1 MSGMSEP
8 RPVRVVIA
16 DDHPFYRE
24 GVKAMLT
31 ARASNVAVVGEAG
44 TGEEAIES
52 VGSLTPDV
60 VLMDLAMPGM
70 GGLEATRRI
79 VREHPDVA
87 VVVLTMFD
95 DDSVLSAVR
104 AGAKGYLLKD
114 ADVDEV
120 VRAVHA
126 AHHGETVL
134 GAGPSST
141 LASYVASSSAPPGPF
156 RELTQR
162 EHEILRMVAAGD
174 DNAIIA
180 RSLNLTDKTVRNYVS
195 TILAKLRVG
204 SRAEAVAKARDAG
217 MGP

>member
-1 MSGMSEP
+1 MSE
-8 RPVRVVIA
+8 RPVRVVIV

-31 ARASNVAVVGEAG
+31 ARASDITVVGEAQN
-44 TGEEAIES
+44 GEEALEI
-52 VGSLTPDV
+52 VGSLAPDV

-70 GGLEATRRI
+70 GGLEATRR
-79 VREHPDVA
+79 VVKDHAGVA

-95 DDSVLSAVR
+95 DESVLSAVR

-134 GAGPSST
+134 GARPAST
-141 LASYVASSSAPPGPF
+141 LVGYVARATAQPGPF

-162 EHEILRMVAAGD
+162 EHEILRKIAVGA
-174 DNAIIA
+174 DNATIA
-180 RSLNLTDKTVRNYVS
+180 RDLHLTDKTVRNYVS
-195 TILAKLRVG
+195 TILSKLHVG

-217 MGP
+217 MGG

>member
-1 MSGMSEP
+1 MSEA

-31 ARASNVAVVGEAG
+31 ARPADVTVVGEAG
-44 TGEEAIES
+44 NGEEALEI
-52 VGSLTPDV
+52 VGSVPPDV

-79 VREHPDVA
+79 VQEHPGVA

-141 LASYVASSSAPPGPF
+141 LASYVASSSRPAGPF

-195 TILAKLRVG
+195 TILAKLRVS

-217 MGP
+217 IGP

>member
-1 MSGMSEP
+1 MNEP
-8 RPVRVVIA
+8 RPVRVVIV

-31 ARASNVAVVGEAG
+31 AGASNVTVVGEAG
-44 TGEEAIES
+44 NGEQAIEM
-52 VGSLTPDV
+52 VGSLKPEV

-70 GGLEATRRI
+70 GGLEATRLI
-79 VREHPDVA
+79 VQEHPDVA

-120 VRAVHA
+120 LRAVHA
-126 AHHGETVL
+126 ARHGETVL
-134 GAGPSST
+134 GAGPASRLVDYVSSST
-141 LASYVASSSAPPGPF
+141 APAGPF

-162 EHEILRMVAAGD
+162 ENEILRKIAAGE
-174 DNAIIA
+174 DNATIA
-180 RSLNLTDKTVRNYVS
+180 RDLFLTDKTVRNYVS

-217 MGP
+217 LGA

>member
-1 MSGMSEP
+1 MSEP

-31 ARASNVAVVGEAG
+31 ARASHVAVVGEAG

-70 GGLEATRRI
+70 GGLEATRHI

-114 ADVDEV
+114 ADVDAV

-141 LASYVASSSAPPGPF
+141 LAGYVASSTAPAGPF

-162 EHEILRMVAAGD
+162 EHEILQRIAAGE
-174 DNAIIA
+174 DNTTIA
-180 RSLNLTDKTVRNYVS
+180 HDLHLTDKTVRNYVS

-217 MGP
+217 MGS

>member
-1 MSGMSEP
+1 MSETA
-8 RPVRVVIA
+8 PVRVVIV

-31 ARASNVAVVGEAG
+31 ARASDVTVVGEARD
-44 TGEEAIES
+44 GEEAIDII
-52 VGSLTPDV
+52 GTLTPEV

-79 VREHPDVA
+79 VQEHPDVA

-141 LASYVASSSAPPGPF
+141 LASYVTRSTAPSGPF

-162 EHEILRMVAAGD
+162 EHEILQRIAAGE
-174 DNAIIA
+174 DNTTIA
-180 RSLNLTDKTVRNYVS
+180 HDLHLTDKTVRNYVS
-195 TILAKLRVG
+195 AILAKLRVG